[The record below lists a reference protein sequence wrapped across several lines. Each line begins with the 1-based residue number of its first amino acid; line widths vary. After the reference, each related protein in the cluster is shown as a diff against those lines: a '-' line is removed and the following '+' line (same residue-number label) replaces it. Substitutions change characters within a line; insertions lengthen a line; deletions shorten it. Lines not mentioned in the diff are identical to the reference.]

1 MIDDKL
7 GIDGEVADGFEPVLD
22 TFRDNFL
29 NRDLAVRETGASV
42 AIYVEGERV
51 VNLWGGIADAETNTP
66 WTEDTLGLV
75 FSTTKGIAAIC
86 VAMLVEGGT
95 LSYDE
100 PVATYWPEFGA
111 NGKAEITLGQMLS
124 HQAGLIFADPPL
136 TREQL
141 IAVDPVVETLAA
153 QAPLWEPG
161 TAHGYHALTYGWL
174 VGEVVRRADGRRI
187 SQFLADEVAQ
197 PLGLEMWI
205 GLPEEFEPRVSMLL
219 PAPRPEGEELELMMK
234 IAGPGTNGGRALF
247 MDGALGIAEGKMT
260 FNDRDVHA
268 TEMPAAN
275 GITNAASLARL
286 YAATVGEVDGTRLT
300 TSTTVDA
307 MRAERVQGPDLSLVL
322 PTRFGAGFMLN
333 DTFLPFYSDSS
344 FGHYGAGGSLGFADS
359 DANIGFGYIM
369 NQMGGGIAG
378 DPRAVRLFESLR
390 TCLA

>member
-7 GIDGEVADGFEPVLD
+7 GIDGEVVDGFEPVLD